1 MTDTYVGNISGEKN
15 VKKMLFYFIVA
26 VLATRIVTMAL
37 VPKPTYDTKL
47 QDNPSAGGEWNISF
61 KNGASFENATCVE
74 WTDYLDRSEWVLRDG
89 TRVIQDGD
97 KVYTIKPE
105 GNR

>member
-1 MTDTYVGNISGEKN
+1 M
-15 VKKMLFYFIVA
+15 KKMLFYFIVA
-26 VLATRIVTMAL
+26 VLATRIVAMAL
-37 VPKPTYDTKL
+37 VPKPTHDTKL